1 MRWHQ
6 PQLSLR
12 FLEMELMA
20 DDDIIT
26 PPTLA
31 NFHEDIYDA
40 FIFM

>member
-1 MRWHQ
+1 
-6 PQLSLR
+6 
-12 FLEMELMA
+12 MELMA

-40 FIFM
+40 FIFMQLDGWMDR